1 MLFDGETFE
10 KKDKF
15 ATKPA
20 DSSLPNAKSY
30 IVRGLA
36 WSADNTLC
44 VPVLL
49 PNAHSSDVDFA
60 APSSALT
67 SAWDAHRPAARH
79 HRLAVERSDH
89 GTVAALE
96 PVLEYSQLL

>member
-49 PNAHSSDVDFA
+49 PQ
-60 APSSALT
+60 
-67 SAWDAHRPAARH
+67 
-79 HRLAVERSDH
+79 RS
-89 GTVAALE
+89 
-96 PVLEYSQLL
+96 QQ